1 MLGNGEALNRIIS
14 PEFNRSIRIDFLGAK
29 ITSDAGFLTL
39 REIDERFKVTAPLG
53 DDVDDPRSPVH
64 IRHSMVEM
72 IRQRVYQMAAGYED
86 CIDADQLRIDPA
98 LRLAIGKEHKE
109 CAGQSMMSKLEN
121 DYLGNGQG
129 LMALEKALVRSAD
142 ALLRRKSKRRLIV
155 DFDSTEDP
163 AHGRQEQVV
172 YNGHFKK
179 NCFHPLFAFT
189 SEGDCL
195 AAKLRPGNVHSADG
209 TLDLFRSIVE
219 RYRSW
224 FKSFWFRGDA
234 AFADPRIYGY
244 CEDPRNRVTYFIRLP
259 ANQILQRMMKPHLRR
274 PVGRP
279 PKSGIQVK
287 IVDFHYQAKSWN
299 KPRRVIC
306 KIEWHQGELFPR
318 VGFVVTNSRQ
328 EDMDVIE
335 IYNGRGDVENR
346 IKEGKNTLRWD
357 KTSCHRFAA
366 NQARLLM
373 GVIAYNLLHMFRS
386 FYLTGEEVRRSM
398 EWIIK
403 RLIKVGAK
411 VAYHGR
417 RWQVHVASAFPLA
430 RHYEAVFG

>member
-1 MLGNGEALNRIIS
+1 
-14 PEFNRSIRIDFLGAK
+14 
-29 ITSDAGFLTL
+29 
-39 REIDERFKVTAPLG
+39 
-53 DDVDDPRSPVH
+53 
-64 IRHSMVEM
+64 
-72 IRQRVYQMAAGYED
+72 MAAGYED

-98 LRLAIGKEHKE
+98 LRPALGKDHKK

-121 DYLGNGQG
+121 DYLGSGQG
-129 LMALEKALVRSAD
+129 LLALEKALARSAD

-163 AHGRQEQVV
+163 AHGKQENVV

-189 SEGDCL
+189 SDGDCL

-209 TLDLFRSIVE
+209 TLDLFRPIVE
-219 RYRSW
+219 RYRPW

-234 AFADPRIYGY
+234 AFADPRIYEF

-259 ANQILQRMMKPHLRR
+259 ANQILQKMMKPHLRR

-287 IVDFHYQAKSWN
+287 IVDFHYRAKSWT
-299 KPRRVIC
+299 KPRRAVC

-318 VGFVVTNSRQ
+318 VGFIITNSQ
-328 EDMDVIE
+328 QDDMDVIE

-357 KTSCHRFAA
+357 KTSCHRFEA
-366 NQARLLM
+366 NQARLFM

-417 RWQVHVASAFPLA
+417 RWQVHVASAFPLV